1 MNTDK
6 LKIAVVHDWLVT
18 YCGAERVLEEII
30 NLFPHSDLYSLI
42 DFLPEDDRD
51 FIHRKKVHT
60 SFIQR
65 LPLARKKYRSYLP
78 FMPLAVEQFDFS
90 EYDLVISSS
99 YAVAKGIITGPDQLH
114 ISYVHSPIRYA
125 WDMTHQYLRDS
136 GLNRGIK
143 GKIAK
148 IILHYIRNW
157 DARSSNGVDY
167 FVANSKFI
175 SRRIM
180 KCYRRESTVI
190 HPPVDVLAFDAVDQ
204 KEDFYLTVS
213 RMVPYKKIGLIV
225 EAFASMPDKRLVVIG
240 DGPQF
245 EDIRSKASS
254 NVGMLGYQPCSVV
267 KEYMQKAQ
275 AFVFAAKEDFGIVP
289 IEAQACGTPVIAY
302 GKGGA
307 LETVVENKT
316 GLFFNQ
322 QTPESISE
330 TVRQFEKMKFDRNVI
345 HDNAL
350 HFSKE
355 QFKQNF
361 MEFVSERVD
370 RFFGTSEDNLRKVTE
385 ILSADDRKLEQK
397 QFAGANKS
405 VF

>member
-1 MNTDK
+1 MIDTDK

-42 DFLPEDDRD
+42 DFLPDDDRD

-65 LPLARKKYRSYLP
+65 MPLAKKKYRSYLP
-78 FMPLAVEQFDFS
+78 FMPLAVEQFDLS
-90 EYDLVISSS
+90 GYDLVISSS
-99 YAVAKGIITGPDQLH
+99 YAVAKGVITGPDQLH

-167 FVANSKFI
+167 FVANSNFI
-175 SRRIM
+175 TRRIM
-180 KCYRRESTVI
+180 KCYRRESAVI
-190 HPPVDVLAFDAVDQ
+190 YPPVDVFAFDAVDQ

-225 EAFASMPDKRLVVIG
+225 EAFAAMTDKRLVVIG
-240 DGPQF
+240 DGPQC
-245 EDIRSKASS
+245 EDIRRKASS
-254 NVGMLGYQPCSVV
+254 NVEMLGYQPCSVV
-267 KEYMQKAQ
+267 KEYMQKAK

-316 GLFFNQ
+316 GLFFDQ
-322 QTPESISE
+322 QTPESIAE
-330 TVRQFEKMKFDRNVI
+330 AVRQFENMKFDRNAVR
-345 HDNAL
+345 DNAL
-350 HFSKE
+350 RFSKE

-361 MEFVSERVD
+361 MEFVSEKAD

-385 ILSADDRKLEQK
+385 ILSADNKKFEQK
-397 QFAGANKS
+397 QFAG
-405 VF
+405 

>member
-1 MNTDK
+1 MINTDK

-30 NLFPHSDLYSLI
+30 NLFPHCDLYSLI
-42 DFLPEDDRD
+42 DFLPEEDRD
-51 FIHRKKVHT
+51 FIHQKKVHT

-78 FMPLAVEQFDFS
+78 FMPLAVEQFDLS

-99 YAVAKGIITGPDQLH
+99 YAVAKGVITGPDQLH

-157 DARSSNGVDY
+157 DARSSNNVDY

-190 HPPVDVLAFDAVDQ
+190 YPPVDVHAFDAVDR

-225 EAFASMPDKRLVVIG
+225 EAFAAMPDKRLVVIG

-245 EDIRSKASS
+245 EDIRSGASS
-254 NVGMLGYQPCSVV
+254 NVEMLGYQSCSVV
-267 KEYMQKAQ
+267 KEYMQKAK

-289 IEAQACGTPVIAY
+289 IEAQACGTPIIAY

-316 GLFFNQ
+316 GLFFDQ

-330 TVRQFEKMKFDRNVI
+330 AVRQFENMKFDRNVI
-345 HDNAL
+345 RDNAIL
-350 HFSKE
+350 FSKE

-361 MEFVSERVD
+361 MEFVSEKAD

-385 ILSADDRKLEQK
+385 ILSNDDMKIEQK
-397 QFAGANKS
+397 QFAGSNK
-405 VF
+405 